1 MQLTKKGPEGSA
13 PKPRP
18 RQSLRFT
25 RVRLRNWRNFR
36 EAEVRLGKRAFL
48 VGPNAAGKSNFLDAL
63 RFLRD
68 IARPEG
74 GLASALAQ
82 PGRGSFKTV
91 RCLFARHPNAL
102 AIDVDVGNDAEPA
115 LWTYSLELQQHGTV
129 RGHPVTVERETVKH
143 RGRVIIDS
151 ARPEPT
157 DDWLLWTQTRLEQ
170 VQQNK
175 EFRDLAE
182 FFASIRYLH
191 VVPQIVRD
199 ARRAIAATEDPFGGD
214 LLRRMKETPKKTREP
229 RLKRLGEA
237 LKLAVP
243 QFESLERR
251 DDTEGR
257 PHLYAAFRHWRAHP
271 TRQDETQLSV
281 GTLRLLGFLWSITER
296 GGPLLL
302 EEPELSLH
310 DAVVAQLPAM
320 IAKAQRL
327 SGRQVIASTHS
338 EAILNAPGIAPE
350 EVHRITV
357 SDNGSAIE
365 TAADNPM
372 IREQVEKAG
381 WPLGQAV
388 LPLTRPAGLER
399 LGSLRVAAD

>member
-1 MQLTKKGPEGSA
+1 MSERRTGS
-13 PKPRP
+13 RHTG

-25 RVRLRNWRNFR
+25 RVRLENWRNFR

-48 VGPNAAGKSNFLDAL
+48 VGANASGKSNFLDAL

-74 GLASALAQ
+74 GLASALAL
-82 PGRGSFKTV
+82 PGRGSFKNV
-91 RCLFARHPNAL
+91 RCLFARKPSTL
-102 AIDVDVGNDAEPA
+102 TIDVDVGDDTDP
-115 LWTYSLELQQHGTV
+115 LVWSYTLVLQQHGAV
-129 RGHPVTVERETVKH
+129 RGDPVTVEREIVKH
-143 RGRVIIDS
+143 GDAVVLDER
-151 ARPEPT
+151 RPQQTE
-157 DDWLLWTQTRLEQ
+157 DWLLWTQTKLEQ
-170 VQQNK
+170 VQQNQK
-175 EFRDLAE
+175 FRGLAE
-182 FFASIRYLH
+182 FFTSIRYLH

-199 ARRAIAATEDPFGGD
+199 ARRSIVATEDPFGGD
-214 LLRRMKETPKKTREP
+214 LLRRMKETPKKMREP
-229 RLKRLGEA
+229 RLKRMRDA
-237 LKLAVP
+237 LQLAVP
-243 QFESLERR
+243 QFKDLELK
-251 DDTEGR
+251 DDVEGR
-257 PHLYAAFRHWRAHP
+257 PHLYAAFRHWRFHP
-271 TRQDETQLSV
+271 TQQDETLLSD

-338 EAILNAPGIAPE
+338 EALLNAPGISPD

-357 SDNGSAIE
+357 SDNGSVIE
-365 TAADNPM
+365 TAADNPV
-372 IREQVEKAG
+372 IRDQVEKAG

-388 LPLTRPAGLER
+388 LPLTQPDGIDR
-399 LGSLRVAAD
+399 LGSLSVVSD

>member
-1 MQLTKKGPEGSA
+1 MRRS
-13 PKPRP
+13 

-25 RVRLRNWRNFR
+25 RVRLENWRNFR

-48 VGPNAAGKSNFLDAL
+48 VGPNASGKSNFLDAL

-82 PGRGSFKTV
+82 PGRGSFKNV
-91 RCLFARHPNAL
+91 RCLFARRPSTL
-102 AIDVDVGNDAEPA
+102 TIDVDIGNDDHAAEWSYT
-115 LWTYSLELQQHGTV
+115 LVLQQHGAV
-129 RGHPVTVERETVKH
+129 RGTPVTVEQETVKH
-143 RGRVIIDS
+143 RGEVVLDER
-151 ARPEPT
+151 RPNPT
-157 DDWLLWTQTRLEQ
+157 EDWLLWTQTRLEQ
-170 VQQNK
+170 VQQNQK
-175 EFRDLAE
+175 FRDLAE
-182 FFASIRYLH
+182 FLTSIRYLH

-199 ARRAIAATEDPFGGD
+199 ARRSIVTTEDPFGGD
-214 LLRRMKETPKKTREP
+214 LLRRMKETPKKSREP
-229 RLKRLGEA
+229 RLRRMREA
-237 LKLAVP
+237 LQLAVP
-243 QFESLERR
+243 QFENLELR
-251 DDTEGR
+251 DDVEGR
-257 PHLYAAFRHWRAHP
+257 PHLYAAFRHWRVHP
-271 TRQDETQLSV
+271 TQQDETLLSD
-281 GTLRLLGFLWSITER
+281 GTLRLLGFLWSITEH

-320 IAKAQRL
+320 IANAQHL

-338 EAILNAPGIAPE
+338 EALLNALGLALD

-365 TAADNPM
+365 TAADNRT
-372 IREQVEKAG
+372 IRDQAQTGE

-388 LPLTRPAGLER
+388 LPLTQPEGIDR
-399 LGSLRVAAD
+399 LGSLRVVAD

>member
-1 MQLTKKGPEGSA
+1 
-13 PKPRP
+13 
-18 RQSLRFT
+18 
-25 RVRLRNWRNFR
+25 VRLENWRNFR
-36 EAEVRLGKRAFL
+36 DAEVRLGKRAFV
-48 VGPNAAGKSNFLDAL
+48 VGPNASGKSNFLDAL

-82 PGRGSFKTV
+82 PGRGSFKNV
-91 RCLFARHPNAL
+91 RCLFARRPSTL
-102 AIDVDVGNDAEPA
+102 TIDVDVGDDSNPT
-115 LWTYSLELQQHGTV
+115 LWSYRLVLQQHGAV
-129 RGHPVTVERETVKH
+129 RGDPVTVEREIVKH
-143 RGRVIIDS
+143 RGDLTLDETRT
-151 ARPEPT
+151 EPS
-157 DDWLLWTQTRLEQ
+157 DWLSWTQTKLEQ

-175 EFRDLAE
+175 AFRELAE
-182 FFASIRYLH
+182 FFTSIRYLH

-199 ARRAIAATEDPFGGD
+199 ARRSIVPTEDPFGGD
-214 LLRRMKETPKKTREP
+214 LLRRMKETPKKSREP
-229 RLKRLGEA
+229 RLRRLRDA
-237 LKLAVP
+237 LKVAVP
-243 QFESLERR
+243 QFEELELK
-251 DDTEGR
+251 DDTDGR
-257 PHLYAAFRHWRAHP
+257 PHLYAAFRHWRVHP
-271 TRQDETQLSV
+271 TQQDETLLSDA
-281 GTLRLLGFLWSITER
+281 TLRLLGFLWSITER

-338 EAILNAPGIAPE
+338 EALLNAPGISPD

-388 LPLTRPAGLER
+388 LPLTQPEGIDR
-399 LGSLRVAAD
+399 LGSLSVVAD

>member
-1 MQLTKKGPEGSA
+1 MGEYRRAPRGTGP
-13 PKPRP
+13 R
-18 RQSLRFT
+18 SLRFT
-25 RVRLRNWRNFR
+25 RVGLENWRNFR

-48 VGPNAAGKSNFLDAL
+48 VGPNASGKSNFLDAL

-82 PGRGSFKTV
+82 PGRGSFKNV
-91 RCLFARHPNAL
+91 RCLFARRPSTL
-102 AIDVDVGNDAEPA
+102 KIDVDVGDDSHPA
-115 LWTYSLELQQHGTV
+115 VWSYTLVLQQHGAV
-129 RGHPVTVERETVKH
+129 RGDPVTVEQEIVKH
-143 RGRVIIDS
+143 RGGIILDDR
-151 ARPEPT
+151 RPEQT
-157 DDWLLWTQTRLEQ
+157 QDWLFWTQTKLEQ
-170 VQQNK
+170 VRQN
-175 EFRDLAE
+175 EGFRELAE
-182 FFASIRYLH
+182 FFTSIRYLH

-199 ARRAIAATEDPFGGD
+199 ARRAIVATEDPFGGD

-229 RLKRLGEA
+229 RLRRLRDA

-243 QFESLERR
+243 QFEDLELK
-251 DDTEGR
+251 DDVEGR
-257 PHLYAAFRHWRAHP
+257 PHLYAAFRHWRVHA
-271 TRQDETQLSV
+271 TKQDETLLSD

-338 EAILNAPGIAPE
+338 EALLNASGIAPD

-357 SDNGSAIE
+357 SENGSAIE
-365 TAADNPM
+365 TAGDNPM
-372 IREQVEKAG
+372 IRAQVEKAG
-381 WPLGQAV
+381 WSLGQAV
-388 LPLTRPAGLER
+388 IPLTQPEGIDR
-399 LGSLRVAAD
+399 LGSLSVVSG